1 MRVLPLDSRLE
12 QLFWDH
18 VNRDV
23 PDYFFFIL
31 DMRKDRA
38 STKIWLAPNNQDRI
52 DGMMMIYGD
61 RIVQMRG
68 SIDAGKHLLGKLGL
82 EKVRIQAPMEH
93 EPLILSKYRN
103 IKKASEIILMTLPKG
118 EEKLQA
124 KHAAVR
130 LSAGDAGEVADLM
143 RRASPDWWGETTEER
158 VAKRIEERLWLG
170 VRVDGKLVSF
180 AGATVEALGSN
191 IAPVVTREGYRNR
204 GYATSV
210 VSALVEQVLLKSGLL
225 LIHVESENRPA
236 MRVYT
241 KVGFKP
247 YKRYFLANAER

>member
-38 STKIWLAPNNQDRI
+38 STKIWLALNNQDRI

-68 SIDAGKHLLGKLGL
+68 STDAGEHLLGKLHL
-82 EKVRIQAPMEH
+82 ENVRIQTPTEH

-158 VAKRIEERLWLG
+158 VAKRMEERLWLG
-170 VRVDGKLVSF
+170 VGIDDKLVSF
-180 AGATVEALGSN
+180 AGATVEDS
-191 IAPVVTREGYRNR
+191 E
-204 GYATSV
+204 AT
-210 VSALVEQVLLKSGLL
+210 
-225 LIHVESENRPA
+225 
-236 MRVYT
+236 
-241 KVGFKP
+241 
-247 YKRYFLANAER
+247 